1 MAGNGGGGSG
11 GASYGVV
18 RNAGSTLNRTGGS
31 VMGGTGG
38 AAGTAPGANGQPG
51 GQGVQLTF

>member
-1 MAGNGGGGSG
+1 
-11 GASYGVV
+11 VV